1 MLMQSVDKHRF
12 FKDVALDKA
21 FEISVAYD
29 KTYIQLVVLTPLMTM
44 PIAMEATLGL
54 KEVNDKVEI
63 NRFLLDLRNTRSTTT
78 VNEKYEFAYEKLKAL
93 VQVPSEMR
101 GALLKAEG
109 NDSFRFLETV
119 MRNANY
125 NFRVFDDEVLALEW
139 LIR

>member
-1 MLMQSVDKHRF
+1 MLFRS
-12 FKDVALDKA
+12 
-21 FEISVAYD
+21 
-29 KTYIQLVVLTPLMTM
+29 
-44 PIAMEATLGL
+44 
-54 KEVNDKVEI
+54 
-63 NRFLLDLRNTRSTTT
+63 TRSTTT

-125 NFRVFDDEVLALEW
+125 NFRVFDDEALALEW